1 MESASL
7 VWLSKICS
15 SAVKKL
21 SFVDVDVVV
30 VDVDVVEVDVD
41 VELTDSEWIPESTL
55 SDPGD
60 FGRSWIRQRNAL
72 IPIFKLRC
80 FLKQYNNISGFVLM

>member
-7 VWLSKICS
+7 VWLSKSCS
-15 SAVKKL
+15 SAVRKL
-21 SFVDVDVVV
+21 WSDVV
-30 VDVDVVEVDVD
+30 VDVDVVDVVDVIVVVA

-60 FGRSWIRQRNAL
+60 FGRS
-72 IPIFKLRC
+72 
-80 FLKQYNNISGFVLM
+80 

>member
-7 VWLSKICS
+7 VWLSKSCS
-15 SAVKKL
+15 SAVRKFW
-21 SFVDVDVVV
+21 SDVVV
-30 VDVDVVEVDVD
+30 DAADVVDVIVVVA

-60 FGRSWIRQRNAL
+60 FGRS
-72 IPIFKLRC
+72 
-80 FLKQYNNISGFVLM
+80 

>member
-7 VWLSKICS
+7 VWLSKSCS
-15 SAVKKL
+15 SAVRKFW
-21 SFVDVDVVV
+21 SNVVVV
-30 VDVDVVEVDVD
+30 VDVVDVIVVVA

-60 FGRSWIRQRNAL
+60 FGRS
-72 IPIFKLRC
+72 
-80 FLKQYNNISGFVLM
+80 